1 MTRGR
6 LLGFAIAVALLLVPT
21 ASAQAAGFTVDLQA
35 PTHHPKVGKDWK
47 ITVTAKR
54 KGTGKPVHGAAFYE
68 FVFGGAVVSTQYPAP
83 HGGPAKAPYH
93 FIGSFTDTLTFPK
106 RSVGQPLTFRVV
118 VRAGPLGTAHAD
130 YPIRVE
136 D

>member
-1 MTRGR
+1 MKRAR
-6 LLGFAIAVALLLVPT
+6 LLGFAIAAVLLLPV
-21 ASAQAAGFTVDLQA
+21 ASAQAAGFTVRMNA
-35 PTHHPKVGKDWK
+35 PTHHPEVGKSWT
-47 ITVTAKR
+47 ISVTAKR
-54 KGTGKPVHGAAFYE
+54 TGSGAPVHGAAFYE
-68 FVFGGAVVSTQYPAP
+68 FLYGGAVVSKQYPAP
-83 HGGPAKAPYH
+83 HGGPAKSPYH
-93 FIGSFTDTLTFPK
+93 FVGHFTDTLTFPS